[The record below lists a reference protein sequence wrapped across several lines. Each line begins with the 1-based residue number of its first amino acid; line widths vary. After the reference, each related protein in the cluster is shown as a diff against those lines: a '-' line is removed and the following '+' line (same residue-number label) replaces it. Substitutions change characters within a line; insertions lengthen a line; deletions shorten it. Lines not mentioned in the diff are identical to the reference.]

1 MLNNFTLGRN
11 SNPRLWRNRCPQTV
25 EDIVPAAFSPYIQAL
40 NVKLKARRAAV
51 GGDPVFHSNVS
62 VLVCARFYAE
72 VAARPHPLC
81 LLLRNIGSGYDAQ

>member
-11 SNPRLWRNRCPQTV
+11 SNPRLWMNRCPQTV
-25 EDIVPAAFSPYIQAL
+25 ENIVPAALYSAQTDINIQ
-40 NVKLKARRAAV
+40 LKALRAAV

-81 LLLRNIGSGYDAQ
+81 LFLL